1 MTEAAKP
8 ASPTQQITGAWV
20 LCGSAKFE
28 KAYHDW
34 ARWLAFAGNPAF
46 SLACF
51 PSQMEGKNWYTD
63 AQKAML
69 DHVHLRKIDMAQV
82 VLVLNVGGYVG
93 ASTIQEILYAITKGK
108 PVFSIEPFK
117 SKALKPADRVVEFT
131 SYMDDAPTE
140 IYHVVGLDL
149 ERLITKT
156 SVPKAEPEVA
166 RDKEPTERTVPP
178 TPDSK
183 VGNDE

>member
-1 MTEAAKP
+1 MTEAPKP
-8 ASPTQQITGAWV
+8 SPAQNVVGAWV

-34 ARWLAFAGNPAF
+34 SRWLAFAGHPCF

-69 DHVHLRKIDMAQV
+69 DHVHIRKIDMAQV

-93 ASTIQEILYAITKGK
+93 ASTIQGILYAITKGK

-117 SKALKPADRVVEFT
+117 SKALKPPDRVVEFT
-131 SYMDDAPTE
+131 SYMEDAPTE

-149 ERLITKT
+149 ERLITKAA
-156 SVPKAEPEVA
+156 VPKAEPEVA
-166 RDKEPTERTVPP
+166 AA
-178 TPDSK
+178 SK
-183 VGNDE
+183 DPEA

>member
-1 MTEAAKP
+1 MTEEVKRTP
-8 ASPTQQITGAWV
+8 APAPTITGPWV

-34 ARWLAFAGNPAF
+34 SRWLAFAGHPCF
-46 SLACF
+46 TLACF
-51 PSQMEGKNWYTD
+51 PSQMGEKGWYTE

-69 DHVHLRKIDMAQV
+69 DHVHFRKIDMAQV
-82 VLVLNVGGYVG
+82 VLILNVGGYVG

-108 PVFSIEPFK
+108 AIFSIEPFK

-131 SYMDDAPTE
+131 SYMEDAPTE

-149 ERLITKT
+149 ERLI
-156 SVPKAEPEVA
+156 VRPAVGKAEPEVVDRSETA
-166 RDKEPTERTVPP
+166 AVHGE
-178 TPDSK
+178 
-183 VGNDE
+183 